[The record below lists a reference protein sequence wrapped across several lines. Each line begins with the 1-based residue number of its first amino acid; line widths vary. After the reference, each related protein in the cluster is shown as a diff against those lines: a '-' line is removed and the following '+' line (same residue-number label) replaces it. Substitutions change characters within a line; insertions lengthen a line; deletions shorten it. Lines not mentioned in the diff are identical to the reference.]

1 MSKGSSEDNRRKI
14 QVRMVM
20 ASGETVIGSLF
31 ASLAGTLRETL
42 NNPDKFMEVEKADGS
57 SIFLAKDSVQ
67 SASVLANP
75 KADQLKRR
83 RADDINP
90 YEELG
95 LKPGATQAEIR
106 TAYRNKVRSYHPDR
120 LASVEV
126 PREVAEYMS
135 AMFIRV
141 TTAYHELVDGKAEL
155 EPA

>member
-1 MSKGSSEDNRRKI
+1 MSKGDDNRRRI

-20 ASGETVIGSLF
+20 ASGETIIGALF

-42 NNPDKFMEVEKADGS
+42 NNPDRFVEVEKVDGT
-57 SIFLAKDSVQ
+57 SIFLSKDTIQ
-67 SASVLANP
+67 SAALLVNP

-95 LKPGATQAEIR
+95 LKPGATQEQIR
-106 TAYRNKVRSYHPDR
+106 AAYRAKERAYHPDR
-120 LASVEV
+120 LAAAEV
-126 PREVAEYMS
+126 PKEVADYMA

-141 TTAYHELVDGKAEL
+141 TTAYHELADGRAEL
-155 EPA
+155 ESV